1 MAISTDVTR
10 SLDEIDAHLQK
21 LKSQAKQAK
30 DNVKALGKEL
40 QLDPTNI
47 DLITKRFEQQRVIL
61 STYQERW

>member
-10 SLDEIDAHLQK
+10 SLNEIDAHLQK
-21 LKSQAKQAK
+21 LKSQARQAK

-47 DLITKRFEQQRVIL
+47 D
-61 STYQERW
+61 